1 MRWTTALAS
10 WSTLAVC
17 GADDAYAATGDVG
30 GVGRPS
36 DRPDQAALGDDA
48 DQPLAVDHGQRS
60 ELCLVHPVGRHLQ
73 AIVDVDGEQSR
84 PASVLYSHAS
94 LPEGEPAFLCGMAN
108 HWAARRLGG
117 PSAPH
122 HGICR

>member
-17 GADDAYAATGDVG
+17 GADDAYAATGTSAG
-30 GVGRPS
+30 SAARAIA
-36 DRPDQAALGDDA
+36 RNQAVFGDDA

-60 ELCLVHPVGRHLQ
+60 ELCLVHPVGRPLQ
-73 AIVDVDGEQSR
+73 AVVDVDGEQSR

-94 LPEGEPAFLCGMAN
+94 LPEGEPALLCGMAN
-108 HWAARRLGG
+108 HWTARRSL
-117 PSAPH
+117 ARH